1 MLKRSSDYHFVST
14 AAISYNTVKTSART
28 HQVSMLNIE
37 SYSKGGH
44 GGMQTATDSTTSVSR
59 EGWVLLKGERHKKS
73 IITCI
78 SSFHVKFHLVIQ
90 WLGLCREERLELT
103 INGGFT
109 GTLLDVSLCKTLVRW
124 RLLRTHGSISNEC
137 FMNSLLH
144 HCYKRGTDYV
154 RLKPDLQSGKFFFQ
168 YLVRPSLLMGFN
180 TESYQ
185 ANF

>member
-14 AAISYNTVKTSART
+14 AAINYNTVKTSART

-90 WLGLCREERLELT
+90 
-103 INGGFT
+103 
-109 GTLLDVSLCKTLVRW
+109 
-124 RLLRTHGSISNEC
+124 
-137 FMNSLLH
+137 
-144 HCYKRGTDYV
+144 
-154 RLKPDLQSGKFFFQ
+154 
-168 YLVRPSLLMGFN
+168 
-180 TESYQ
+180 
-185 ANF
+185 